1 VRRVTDSSPAGND
14 QLIRRE
20 LAREA
25 VTMALYVSMTLLATL
40 VAIPSDDV
48 PGTLGT
54 AALIW
59 GGSAGLALAHWVA
72 FDVAGRI
79 YRTPHLD
86 RLLRLGGP
94 VSVAAALAVAFA
106 TTIPLLLA
114 PEERASETAAVVLVF
129 ILAGAGVAVS
139 RRGGAGLM
147 RSFLGGLIV
156 LGVAGVVV
164 AIKIAIQ
171 A

>member
-1 VRRVTDSSPAGND
+1 VRRVPDPPPAVD
-14 QLIRRE
+14 DDLIRRE

-25 VTMALYVSMTLLATL
+25 VTMALYVSLTLLGTL
-40 VAIPSDDV
+40 VAIPSDEV
-48 PGTLGT
+48 PGTLHT
-54 AALIW
+54 AAIIW
-59 GGSAGLALAHWVA
+59 GGCAGLALAHWVA

-86 RLLRLGGP
+86 RLHRLGGP

-106 TTIPLLLA
+106 ATIPLLVA
-114 PEERASETAAVVLVF
+114 PEDKASETATVVLVL
-129 ILAGAGVAVS
+129 ILAGAGVAVG
-139 RRGGAGLM
+139 RRGGAGVM

-164 AIKIAIQ
+164 SIKIAIQ
-171 A
+171 G